1 MNYWSTILEL
11 HSIKHTNANI
21 RFLQEYKFR
30 KNTGIEINIKKKY
43 QIGGTKYKFKFKD
56 FNITIFSTEDT
67 HSIMYS
73 LKSESDC
80 LLIDIDKEQKN
91 IATITGISAD
101 YGCYDDNHQKMKG
114 ADLLDLAIYFIKTK
128 RKFKTINNEILEIK
142 IIQLTDN
149 SHINCNNKKVKLSNL
164 YTLTNGYTW
173 YMNRGF
179 VPIDIYDD
187 KETTKLIN
195 KMISN
200 YNIMNTIT
208 IENSNIYEY
217 LNILE
222 KTKENINAIQSILNY
237 VKDNK
242 TKLLKDLFNEIKKN
256 FTDYCSIILELC
268 NGLYEEIGLMSFYKY
283 VFILKI

>member
-43 QIGGTKYKFKFKD
+43 QIGGTKYKFKD
-56 FNITIFSTEDT
+56 CNITIFSTEDT

-195 KMISN
+195 KMINN

-242 TKLLKDLFNEIKKN
+242 TKLLKNLFNEIKKN
-256 FTDYCSIILELC
+256 FTDYCCIILDLC

-283 VFILKI
+283 VFISKI

>member
-1 MNYWSTILEL
+1 
-11 HSIKHTNANI
+11 
-21 RFLQEYKFR
+21 
-30 KNTGIEINIKKKY
+30 
-43 QIGGTKYKFKFKD
+43 
-56 FNITIFSTEDT
+56 
-67 HSIMYS
+67 
-73 LKSESDC
+73 
-80 LLIDIDKEQKN
+80 
-91 IATITGISAD
+91 
-101 YGCYDDNHQKMKG
+101 
-114 ADLLDLAIYFIKTK
+114 
-128 RKFKTINNEILEIK
+128 
-142 IIQLTDN
+142 
-149 SHINCNNKKVKLSNL
+149 
-164 YTLTNGYTW
+164 
-173 YMNRGF
+173 MNRGF

-242 TKLLKDLFNEIKKN
+242 TKLLKDLFNEIIKN
-256 FTDYCSIILELC
+256 FTDYCSIILDLC

-283 VFILKI
+283 VFILKIENNTL